1 MSTRVP
7 KHLRWR
13 LQESLCWELSS
24 AAAGLLLVK
33 ASLSALPSPS
43 SQLCARV
50 PHRAGRWASLLP
62 GAGQS
67 GCLSCSGTGRGHV
80 LPGVRTGG
88 HREPSRLRWSPLLI
102 KLPDRAGLPAPLSA
116 LLDGV
121 IAAATSQRV
130 IVRTGET
137 APVKHVSHSAR
148 PLIAAQETLAVVMS
162 ATHRRAGALYLPSPR
177 KCSRDSDPHPV
188 SWGLGRRAGM

>member
-1 MSTRVP
+1 MLGAVVCSSWAVAC
-7 KHLRWR
+7 
-13 LQESLCWELSS
+13 QSLPFRS
-24 AAAGLLLVK
+24 AV
-33 ASLSALPSPS
+33 
-43 SQLCARV
+43 
-50 PHRAGRWASLLP
+50 SLLP
-62 GAGQS
+62 AVCPGPTQGRQVGEPASRGGAEW
-67 GCLSCSGTGRGHV
+67 LSVPSGTGRGHV